1 MAVRSINLKSKLL
14 MSNEYMR
21 GVKTSSKFND
31 ENANDGSK
39 QKQLVS
45 TISDE
50 NQQAHEPKPVIEN
63 KQNRLPTGPSHS
75 TSVETGSFVG
85 KMYF

>member
-1 MAVRSINLKSKLL
+1 MNLKSKLL
-14 MSNEYMR
+14 MSNEHMR
-21 GVKTSSKFND
+21 GVKSSSKFKD
-31 ENANDGSK
+31 ENTNDGSK

-45 TISDE
+45 TIGDE
-50 NQQAHEPKPVIEN
+50 NQQALEPKPVIKN
-63 KQNRLPTGPSHS
+63 TQIRLPTGPSHS